1 MHKKKRE
8 ASQRNFI
15 PSESFIDNL
24 LHLLGNFLKEPLK
37 PGFLLLLGPGTNVIL
52 GAEGV
57 FVGVGVTSTE
67 LGVVVLGG
75 VVVLELGDGGSGGG
89 SSGRHCCCSG
99 RDSKLKLSMWKWYE
113 TVMEGRLEAGAM
125 SQFI

>member
-1 MHKKKRE
+1 MHKKRE
-8 ASQRNFI
+8 ASQRDFI

-24 LHLLGNFLKEPLK
+24 LQLLGNFLEEPLK
-37 PGFLLLLGPGTNVIL
+37 LGFLLLLGPRTNVVL

-75 VVVLELGDGGSGGG
+75 VVVLELGDGGGGG
-89 SSGRHCCCSG
+89 GDGRHCCCSG